1 MILLNLGLFLL
12 FLVIL
17 VKCAEYAIRYSTKVS
32 ISLKIPEFVVSFV
45 IVALIS
51 ILPESTISI
60 ISAIKGEPE
69 LGLGT
74 LLGSNVADLSL
85 VLGIATLF
93 SPNGINVKSK
103 ILKNNFFYILLLL
116 VPILLGFDGRF
127 TRLDGLILFLLGMF
141 FFIKII
147 TDNKDISKKIK
158 KTNKN
163 DVLKNLIKLIFVLGI
178 LLLSAYFTV
187 KYALNFA
194 NEVKIPVILVGI
206 TIIAFGTCLPELI
219 FSIKAV
225 KKNKDSLALGDI
237 IGTVI
242 TDITIV
248 LGIVALISPFEFNT
262 KNIYVTG
269 TAMVLAGIILT
280 TFMKTDKTINKKE
293 GLIMILFYV
302 LFVFVEF
309 FINKILI

>member
-93 SPNGINVKSK
+93 SPKGINVKSK